1 MILIEKYE
9 KEINTIKE
17 LIKPAVD
24 RHYPSKANREVISLH
39 DLITLGILAH
49 LHFNGV
55 IKYAYNHFIED
66 LGLFPKIRYN
76 KVIERLNRY
85 EELLYEVLNFVYEKL
100 SEGEVKIVDSKPI
113 ETKELVRVNRHKKRG
128 ESNIFKEE
136 ESVGYA
142 SLKKDTIMVV
152 K

>member
-24 RHYPSKANREVISLH
+24 RHYPSKANKEVISLH

-55 IKYAYNHFIED
+55 IKYM
-66 LGLFPKIRYN
+66 
-76 KVIERLNRY
+76 
-85 EELLYEVLNFVYEKL
+85 
-100 SEGEVKIVDSKPI
+100 PI
-113 ETKELVRVNRHKKRG
+113 TT
-128 ESNIFKEE
+128 
-136 ESVGYA
+136 
-142 SLKKDTIMVV
+142 SLKRNYSRKLDTI

>member
-1 MILIEKYE
+1 M
-9 KEINTIKE
+9 
-17 LIKPAVD
+17 
-24 RHYPSKANREVISLH
+24 
-39 DLITLGILAH
+39 
-49 LHFNGV
+49 
-55 IKYAYNHFIED
+55 
-66 LGLFPKIRYN
+66 
-76 KVIERLNRY
+76 IERLNRY

-128 ESNIFKEE
+128 KSNIFKEE

>member
-1 MILIEKYE
+1 MVLIEKYK

-17 LIKPAVD
+17 LIKPVVD
-24 RHYPSKANREVISLH
+24 KHYPSKANKEVISLH

-55 IKYAYNHFIED
+55 IKHAYNHFIED

-113 ETKELVRVNRHKKRG
+113 ETKELVRVDRHKKR
-128 ESNIFKEE
+128 EDPT
-136 ESVGYA
+136 Y
-142 SLKKDTIMVV
+142 LKRRSQWDTHF
-152 K
+152 